1 MQYNKNI
8 FDFYQSSGIY
18 DRIIFR
24 NRNKNNNNHLTIE
37 KLIEKTLSLK
47 SRYNKQR
54 DQLVFS
60 DGNNKS
66 KIMMIGDAPGISD
79 EIKNKPFSGDVGL
92 LLNKMLKAIKLD
104 RTKVYLTNIINFRLP
119 DNKNLS
125 DYDIK
130 IFKPLIYEHIEIIN
144 PKLIMLFGTSALKTF
159 FNNEESIS
167 KARGKWLNLKIKNN
181 TYSCMP
187 SFHPNFL
194 INQPSQKINSWQDL
208 KEFKIRIDRDK
219 LC

>member
-1 MQYNKNI
+1 MQNNKNI

-18 DRIIFR
+18 DRIIFK
-24 NRNKNNNNHLTIE
+24 NKNNNNHLTIE
-37 KLIEKTLSLK
+37 KLIEKTLSL
-47 SRYNKQR
+47 RNIYHKQIN
-54 DQLVFS
+54 QLVFS

-66 KIMMIGDAPGISD
+66 KIMIIGDAPGISD
-79 EIKNKPFSGDVGL
+79 EINNKPFSGDVGL

-119 DNKNLS
+119 DNKKLS

-130 IFKPLIYEHIEIIN
+130 IFKPLIFEHIEIIN

>member
-1 MQYNKNI
+1 M
-8 FDFYQSSGIY
+8 
-18 DRIIFR
+18 
-24 NRNKNNNNHLTIE
+24 RNKNNNNHLTIE
-37 KLIEKTLSLK
+37 KLIEKTLSLR
-47 SRYNKQR
+47 SIYNKQE

-66 KIMMIGDAPGISD
+66 KIMIIGDAPGISD
-79 EIKNKPFSGDVGL
+79 EINNKPFSGDVGL

-104 RTKVYLTNIINFRLP
+104 RTKVYLTNIISFRVP
-119 DNKNLS
+119 DNKKLS

-167 KARGKWLNLKIKNN
+167 KARGKWL
-181 TYSCMP
+181 S
-187 SFHPNFL
+187 L
-194 INQPSQKINSWQDL
+194 IHI
-208 KEFKIRIDRDK
+208 
-219 LC
+219 

>member
-1 MQYNKNI
+1 MQNNKNI

-18 DRIIFR
+18 DRIIFK
-24 NRNKNNNNHLTIE
+24 NKNNNNHLTIE
-37 KLIEKTLSLK
+37 KLIEKTLSLR
-47 SRYNKQR
+47 SIYNKQE

-66 KIMMIGDAPGISD
+66 KIMIIGDAPGISD
-79 EIKNKPFSGDVGL
+79 EMNNKPFSGDVGL

-119 DNKNLS
+119 DNKKLS

-167 KARGKWLNLKIKNN
+167 KARGKWLDLKIKNN

-208 KEFKIRIDRDK
+208 KEFKNRIDRDK

>member
-1 MQYNKNI
+1 MQNIKNI
-8 FDFYQSSGIY
+8 FNFYQSYGIY
-18 DRIIFR
+18 DRVIF
-24 NRNKNNNNHLTIE
+24 KKEKIKNHLTIE
-37 KLIEKTLSLK
+37 KLIEKTLSL
-47 SRYNKQR
+47 RNIYNKQN

-60 DGNNKS
+60 DGDNKS
-66 KIMMIGDAPGISD
+66 KIMIIGDAPGISY
-79 EIKNKPFSGDVGL
+79 EIYNKPFSGDIGL

-119 DNKNLS
+119 DNKKLS

>member
-18 DRIIFR
+18 DRIIL
-24 NRNKNNNNHLTIE
+24 RNKNNNNHLTIE

-47 SRYNKQR
+47 SRYNKQS

-66 KIMMIGDAPGISD
+66 KIMIIGDAPGVSD
-79 EIKNKPFSGDVGL
+79 EINNKPFSGDVGL

-104 RTKVYLTNIINFRLP
+104 RTKVYLTNIISFRLP
-119 DNKNLS
+119 DNKKLS

-167 KARGKWLNLKIKNN
+167 KARGKWLELKIKNN
-181 TYSCMP
+181 SYSCMP

>member
-1 MQYNKNI
+1 MQNNKNI

-18 DRIIFR
+18 DRIIFK
-24 NRNKNNNNHLTIE
+24 NKNNNNHLTIE
-37 KLIEKTLSLK
+37 KLVKKTLSLGNI
-47 SRYNKQR
+47 YNKR
-54 DQLVFS
+54 NDQLVFS

-66 KIMMIGDAPGISD
+66 KIMIIGDAPGISD
-79 EIKNKPFSGDVGL
+79 EINNKPFSGDVGL

-119 DNKNLS
+119 DNKKLS

-130 IFKPLIYEHIEIIN
+130 IFKPLIFEHIEIIN

-208 KEFKIRIDRDK
+208 KEFKIRIDKDK